1 MSQIQHGGCKNSWC
15 YKKHVRGKI
24 LPSAM
29 AKLRKEPYVMLASST
44 EFVSSNGGKGYWK
57 IKVAIE
63 CDGLFV

>member
-1 MSQIQHGGCKNSWC
+1 
-15 YKKHVRGKI
+15 
-24 LPSAM
+24 M

-57 IKVAIE
+57 IKVAID